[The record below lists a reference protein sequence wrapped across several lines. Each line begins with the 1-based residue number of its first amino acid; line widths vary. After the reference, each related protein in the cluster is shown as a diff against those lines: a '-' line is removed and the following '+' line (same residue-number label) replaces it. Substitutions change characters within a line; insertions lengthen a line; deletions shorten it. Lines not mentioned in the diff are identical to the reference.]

1 MTRRWMAAALT
12 LFTLTACG
20 PEDVSESG
28 PEEVPASGPE
38 GSLRGQEQEVW
49 GWYYT
54 SEELAP
60 AECDGDALAY
70 GASCSHAFCD
80 DVRLGCNTPP
90 SGTTKG
96 YPTWTA
102 SFSEE
107 STRPTICPNGSWVTG
122 LSCSGGY
129 CDNVSL
135 ECTPIS
141 GRSAGNCYWSDP
153 IADGKSTFIA
163 PANHFIRG
171 AKCAG
176 WWCESMTLYYC
187 EMI

>member
-1 MTRRWMAAALT
+1 MAAALT